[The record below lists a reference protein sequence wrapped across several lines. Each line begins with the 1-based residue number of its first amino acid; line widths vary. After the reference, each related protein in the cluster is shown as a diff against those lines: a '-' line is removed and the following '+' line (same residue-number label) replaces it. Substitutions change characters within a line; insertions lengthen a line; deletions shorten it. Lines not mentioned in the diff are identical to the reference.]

1 MTLTTKHEEGTNVNV
16 RKIAAG
22 IALAGAL
29 TVGGYAGVANAQT
42 TSASTATTAAQP
54 SCDKAD
60 SHLTKLHHR
69 IDALKDRI
77 AKAEARVGV
86 LRASGH
92 NDRAEKV
99 AKRVEAGKDRLATL
113 QARVTTIEQK
123 CGVSTTPVQP

>member
-1 MTLTTKHEEGTNVNV
+1 MNV

-22 IALAGAL
+22 FALAGAL
-29 TVGGYAGVANAQT
+29 TVGGYAGVASAQT
-42 TSASTATTAAQP
+42 TGGSTATAAAQP

-77 AKAEARVGV
+77 AKAEARVDV

-99 AKRVEAGKDRLATL
+99 AKRVEAGKDRLAKL